1 MLLVA
6 EVRSLIAFSLSNSVI
21 VLFVAVVV
29 SMEINRKHYFWSGLS
44 TVPRFCL
51 EQIAIEFQQF
61 LKVCWL
67 AGKQSSMRCC

>member
-29 SMEINRKHYFWSGLS
+29 SMEINRKHYFHRDPMY
-44 TVPRFCL
+44 VKKPR
-51 EQIAIEFQQF
+51 
-61 LKVCWL
+61 
-67 AGKQSSMRCC
+67 